1 MNGCGRGWE
10 WGYFATFQGGGIRHS
25 LMPPLMIRLQKGRVR
40 AYLGFLF
47 ISVLRLLST
56 LTASHGVSSFKDSS
70 LSLALSSCFLIFFFF
85 CLSLSLTCSVPF
97 CHPSST
103 TFRFLLSLRQQILA
117 LSFPSRHPSCP
128 PRPPSSKRP
137 PVPAPAITLIK
148 ARRRPEAQHLGP
160 ILDVLRILPFWPNPN
175 GGEGRKQKVKGE
187 ELGKE
192 GRERK
197 GKGEEMVREKGKKW
211 GRKGGKK

>member
-70 LSLALSSCFLIFFFF
+70 LSLALSSCFLIFFFLSESF
-85 CLSLSLTCSVPF
+85 PNLLCPVLPSILYYLSIPSFPQTTNPSFVLSLP
-97 CHPSST
+97 PP
-103 TFRFLLSLRQQILA
+103 LLS
-117 LSFPSRHPSCP
+117 PSTPLLQET
-128 PRPPSSKRP
+128 PRPRP
-137 PVPAPAITLIK
+137 CHHPDQGASATRGPAPWPNP
-148 ARRRPEAQHLGP
+148 RRPEDP
-160 ILDVLRILPFWPNPN
+160 SVLA
-175 GGEGRKQKVKGE
+175 KS
-187 ELGKE
+187 
-192 GRERK
+192 
-197 GKGEEMVREKGKKW
+197 
-211 GRKGGKK
+211 